1 MVLVDVIGGVGR
13 DEIEDFEVER
23 LEERES
29 VRVWRES
36 GVWVD

>member
-1 MVLVDVIGGVGR
+1 MVLVDVIRGVGR

-23 LEERES
+23 LEEREG
-29 VRVWRES
+29 VRVRRES